1 MDNNDPRVILQ
12 KILDTI
18 EVETLEKEHIELLK
32 KVVHWF
38 TSLVPLYDLLDQE
51 VFHNWDE
58 VFQMYFPEEEE

>member
-51 VFHNWDE
+51 VFHKWDE